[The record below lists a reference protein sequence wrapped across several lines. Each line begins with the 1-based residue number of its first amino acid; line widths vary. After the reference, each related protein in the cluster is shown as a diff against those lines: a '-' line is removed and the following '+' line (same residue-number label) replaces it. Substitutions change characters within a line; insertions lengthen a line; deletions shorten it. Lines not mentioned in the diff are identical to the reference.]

1 METNIQQT
9 PKNFKSGYVALI
21 GKPNVG
27 KSTLMNQFL
36 KQKIAIV
43 SRRPQTTRHRILG
56 ILSGDDYQIIF
67 QDTPGII
74 QPKYELQKTMV
85 QTAQKGIS
93 EADEILM
100 MVDAKRIE
108 EADEAVINS
117 LKSIKKP
124 ACLIINKVDSVA
136 KETILPIIDKYKE
149 APEFKEIIPISALS
163 GEGTDDLL
171 EVILK
176 YLPTGFPF
184 YPPEMIS
191 NEPERFF
198 VSEFIREQIFVNFG
212 EEVPYSTTVQV
223 EDFTERPGKKDFI
236 SAAIIV
242 ERDSQ
247 KGILIGK
254 GGHALKRVGQEAR
267 KEIEAFLDRPVYL
280 QLQVRVKKKWR
291 RDATWV
297 KRFGY

>member
-1 METNIQQT
+1 MTTETQQT
-9 PKNFKSGYVALI
+9 PETFKAGYVALI

-93 EADEILM
+93 EADVILM

-108 EADEAVINS
+108 EDDEAVITS
-117 LKSIKKP
+117 VKSIKKP
-124 ACLIINKVDSVA
+124 VCLIINKVDSVA
-136 KETILPIIDKYKE
+136 KGTILPIIDKYKD
-149 APEFKEIIPISALS
+149 AKEFKEIVPISALS
-163 GEGTDDLL
+163 GDGTDDLL
-171 EVILK
+171 KVILK
-176 YLPTGFPF
+176 YLPVGFPF

-223 EDFTERPGKKDFI
+223 EDFTERPGKKDYI
-236 SAAIIV
+236 LASIIV

-254 GGHALKRVGQEAR
+254 GGYALKRVGQEAR

>member
-1 METNIQQT
+1 MQPATQNNPEH
-9 PKNFKSGYVALI
+9 FKAGYVALI

-56 ILSGDDYQIIF
+56 ILNGDAYQIIF
-67 QDTPGII
+67 QDTPGMI
-74 QPKYELQKTMV
+74 QPKYELQKFMV
-85 QTAQKGIS
+85 QTAQKSIA
-93 EADEILM
+93 EADLILM
-100 MVDAKRIE
+100 MIDAKHS
-108 EADEAVINS
+108 EAEDEIV
-117 LKSIKKP
+117 LKPLRSTHKP
-124 ACLIINKVDSVA
+124 VCLIINKVDAVA
-136 KETILPIIDKYKE
+136 KATLLPVIDQYKDI
-149 APEFKEIIPISALS
+149 PEFKEIIPVSALT

-171 EVILK
+171 KVILK
-176 YLPTGFPF
+176 YLPAGFPF

-198 VSEFIREQIFVNFG
+198 VSEFIREQIFLQFG
-212 EEVPYSTTVQV
+212 EEIPYSTTVQV
-223 EDFTERPGKKDFI
+223 EDFNERPGKKDYI
-236 SAAIIV
+236 LAAIVV

-254 GGHALKRVGQEAR
+254 GGHALKRLGQAAR
-267 KEIEAFLDRPVYL
+267 KEIETFLERPVYL
-280 QLQVRVKKKWR
+280 ELQVRVRKKWR
-291 RDATWV
+291 KDATWV

>member
-1 METNIQQT
+1 MQPGTQNLSD
-9 PKNFKSGYVALI
+9 NFKAGYVALI

-56 ILSGDDYQIIF
+56 ILTGDDYQIIF
-67 QDTPGII
+67 QDTPGMI
-74 QPKYELQKTMV
+74 QPQYELQKFMV
-85 QTAQKGIS
+85 QTAQKSIT
-93 EADEILM
+93 EADLILM
-100 MVDAKRIE
+100 MINAKRIE
-108 EADEAVINS
+108 SEDEIVLQTLRSTN
-117 LKSIKKP
+117 KP
-124 ACLIINKVDSVA
+124 VCLIINKVDAVA
-136 KETILPIIDKYKE
+136 RATLLPVIDHYKDM
-149 APEFKEIIPISALS
+149 PEFKEIIPVSALT

-171 EVILK
+171 KVILK
-176 YLPTGFPF
+176 YLPAGFPF

-198 VSEFIREQIFVNFG
+198 VSEFIREQIFLQYG
-212 EEVPYSTTVQV
+212 EEIPYSTTVQV
-223 EDFTERPGKKDFI
+223 EDFNERPGKKDYI
-236 SAAIIV
+236 LAAIVV

-254 GGHALKRVGQEAR
+254 GGHALKRLGQAAR
-267 KEIEAFLDRPVYL
+267 KEIETFLERPVYL
-280 QLQVRVKKKWR
+280 ELKVRVRKKWR
-291 RDATWV
+291 KDAIWV